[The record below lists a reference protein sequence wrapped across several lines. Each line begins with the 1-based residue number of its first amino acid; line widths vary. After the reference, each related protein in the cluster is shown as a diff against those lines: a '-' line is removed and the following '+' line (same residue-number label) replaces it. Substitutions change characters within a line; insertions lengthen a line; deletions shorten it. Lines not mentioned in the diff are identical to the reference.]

1 MQYNDGSK
9 APIWLSGRGRSC
21 LAFVRSGK
29 WVRHSA
35 EGETFSPI
43 QPSFRSRIRLA
54 PGNMYYYYYSYNI
67 IIVIVVVVA
76 IIIIIIIIIFNEHI
90 YRQLQNKKEQS
101 PDITYLV
108 CLGVK

>member
-1 MQYNDGSK
+1 
-9 APIWLSGRGRSC
+9 
-21 LAFVRSGK
+21 
-29 WVRHSA
+29 
-35 EGETFSPI
+35 
-43 QPSFRSRIRLA
+43 
-54 PGNMYYYYYSYNI
+54 MYYYYYYYYYNI
-67 IIVIVVVVA
+67 IIVIVVVVV